1 VGIESLIKNNNKD
14 MKLQGRVKKLMD
26 VRSGVSRVG
35 NAWKAQDFI
44 FEYFDNDAEQY
55 AETVLLN
62 VRGDKIEE
70 LSLHEGDEIEVD
82 LRCTV
87 RSYGDRLY
95 NEPYARNVVVVKS
108 QWKKEEE
115 AQALQPTTEQKDAM
129 EKLNKLAEET
139 ASGKEGGSEDELP
152 F

>member
-1 VGIESLIKNNNKD
+1 
-14 MKLQGRVKKLMD
+14 MKLQGRVKKLMT
-26 VRSGVSRVG
+26 VRSGVSRFG

-44 FEYFDNDAEQY
+44 FEYFDNDEEQY
-55 AETVLLN
+55 AEKVLLN
-62 VRGDKIEE
+62 VRGEKIDE

-87 RSYGDRLY
+87 RSYGDMLY

-108 QWKKEEE
+108 KWQKVQEEPAQQASEKPAMQPTEEQKAAMERLKKMGEE
-115 AQALQPTTEQKDAM
+115 A
-129 EKLNKLAEET
+129 
-139 ASGKEGGSEDELP
+139 ASGEEGGSESDLP

>member
-1 VGIESLIKNNNKD
+1 
-14 MKLQGRVKKLMD
+14 MKLRGRVKKLMG

-44 FEYFDNDAEQY
+44 FEYFGSPEEQY

-62 VRGDKIEE
+62 VKGEKIGE

-87 RSYGDRLY
+87 RSYGERLY

-108 QWKKEEE
+108 QWQKVEE
-115 AQALQPTTEQKDAM
+115 APQPAPEQAAPQPTPEQQDAM
-129 EKLNKLAEET
+129 ERLKKMGEEA
-139 ASGKEGGSEDELP
+139 ASGEEGGSESDLP

>member
-1 VGIESLIKNNNKD
+1 ME
-14 MKLQGRVKKLMD
+14 LQGRVKKLMD

-44 FEYFDNDAEQY
+44 FEYFDNPEEQY

-62 VRGDKIEE
+62 VRGEKIEE

-87 RSYGDRLY
+87 RSYGERLY
-95 NEPYARNVVVVKS
+95 NEPYARNVVVVNS
-108 QWKKEEE
+108 QWKKVEE
-115 AQALQPTTEQKDAM
+115 APAQQETEQPAPQPTAEQKDAM
-129 EKLNKLAEET
+129 EKLNKMAEEA
-139 ASGKEGGSEDELP
+139 ASGNEGGSEDELP

>member
-1 VGIESLIKNNNKD
+1 

-44 FEYFDNDAEQY
+44 FEYFDNPEEQY

-62 VRGDKIEE
+62 VRGEKIEE

-87 RSYGDRLY
+87 RSYGERLY

-108 QWKKEEE
+108 QWQKVEE
-115 AQALQPTTEQKDAM
+115 AAPEQPAQQPTAEQKDAM
-129 EKLNKLAEET
+129 EKLNKMTEEA

>member
-1 VGIESLIKNNNKD
+1 

-44 FEYFDNDAEQY
+44 FEYFDNPEEQY

-62 VRGDKIEE
+62 VRGEKIEE
-70 LSLHEGDEIEVD
+70 LNLHEGDEIEVD

-87 RSYGDRLY
+87 RSYGERLY
-95 NEPYARNVVVVKS
+95 NEPYARNVVVVKPIS
-108 QWKKEEE
+108 QP
-115 AQALQPTTEQKDAM
+115 QAATPPEQPAPQPTTEQKDAM
-129 EKLNKLAEET
+129 EKLNKMAEEA
-139 ASGKEGGSEDELP
+139 ASGKEGASEEELP

>member
-1 VGIESLIKNNNKD
+1 
-14 MKLQGRVKKLMD
+14 MKLRGRVKKLMD

-44 FEYFDNDAEQY
+44 FEYFDSPEEQR
-55 AETVLLN
+55 ADTVLLN
-62 VRGDKIEE
+62 VRGEKIGE
-70 LSLHEGDEIEVD
+70 LSLHDGDEIEVD

-108 QWKKEEE
+108 QWQKVEE
-115 AQALQPTTEQKDAM
+115 APQPAPEQAAPQPTPEQQDAM
-129 EKLNKLAEET
+129 ERLKKMGEEA
-139 ASGKEGGSEDELP
+139 ASGEEGGSESDLP

>member
-1 VGIESLIKNNNKD
+1 

-55 AETVLLN
+55 TETVLLN
-62 VRGDKIEE
+62 VRGEKIEK
-70 LSLHEGDEIEVD
+70 LNLHEGDEIEVD

-87 RSYGDRLY
+87 RSYGERLY

-108 QWKKEEE
+108 QWQKVEE
-115 AQALQPTTEQKDAM
+115 APAQQEPEQPAPQPTEEQKDAM
-129 EKLNKLAEET
+129 EKLNKMAEEA
-139 ASGKEGGSEDELP
+139 ASGKDGGSEDELP

>member
-1 VGIESLIKNNNKD
+1 
-14 MKLQGRVKKLMD
+14 MKLQGRVKKLMA

-44 FEYFDNDAEQY
+44 FEYFDNDEEQY

-62 VRGDKIEE
+62 VRGEKIDE

-87 RSYGDRLY
+87 RSFGEKLY

-108 QWKKEEE
+108 KWQKVEEE
-115 AQALQPTTEQKDAM
+115 PAQQASEQPAMQPTEEQKAAM
-129 EKLNKLAEET
+129 ARLKKMGEEA
-139 ASGKEGGSEDELP
+139 ASGEEGGSESDLP

>member
-1 VGIESLIKNNNKD
+1 
-14 MKLQGRVKKLMD
+14 MKLKGRVKKLMA

-44 FEYFDNDAEQY
+44 FEYFDNPEEQY

-62 VRGDKIEE
+62 VRGEKIDE
-70 LSLHEGDEIEVD
+70 LSLHDGDEIGVD

-87 RSYGDRLY
+87 RSYGEKLY
-95 NEPYARNVVVVKS
+95 NEPYARNVVVVNSKW
-108 QWKKEEE
+108 QKVEEE
-115 AQALQPTTEQKDAM
+115 PAQQAPEHAAQEPTAEQKSAM
-129 EKLNKLAEET
+129 ERLKKMGEEA
-139 ASGKEGGSEDELP
+139 ASGEEGGSESDLP

>member
-1 VGIESLIKNNNKD
+1 
-14 MKLQGRVKKLMD
+14 MKVQGRVKKLMD

-44 FEYFDNDAEQY
+44 FEYFDNPAEQY

-70 LSLHEGDEIEVD
+70 LKLHEGDEIEVD
-82 LRCTV
+82 LRCAV
-87 RSYGDRLY
+87 RSYGERLY
-95 NEPYARNVVVVKS
+95 NEPYARNVVVVKPS
-108 QWKKEEE
+108 
-115 AQALQPTTEQKDAM
+115 AQPQAPATDATAATTSANVQPTEEQKAAM
-129 EKLNKLAEET
+129 EKLKQMGESA
-139 ASGKEGGSEDELP
+139 ASGEGGDDEQLP

>member
-1 VGIESLIKNNNKD
+1 
-14 MKLQGRVKKLMD
+14 MKLRGRVKKLMD

-44 FEYFDNDAEQY
+44 FEYFDSPEEQY
-55 AETVLLN
+55 ADTVLLN
-62 VRGDKIEE
+62 VRGEKIEE

-87 RSYGDRLY
+87 RSYGERLY
-95 NEPYARNVVVVKS
+95 NEPYARNVVVVKPIS
-108 QWKKEEE
+108 QP
-115 AQALQPTTEQKDAM
+115 QAATPPEQPATKPTAEQQEAM
-129 EKLNKLAEET
+129 ERLKKMGEDA
-139 ASGKEGGSEDELP
+139 ASGEEGGSESDLP

>member
-1 VGIESLIKNNNKD
+1 

-62 VRGDKIEE
+62 VRGEKIEE
-70 LSLHEGDEIEVD
+70 LNMHEGDEIEVD

-87 RSYGDRLY
+87 RSYGERLY

-108 QWKKEEE
+108 ASQPQAAIATEQPAPQPTPEQQEAMERLKQMGEE
-115 AQALQPTTEQKDAM
+115 A
-129 EKLNKLAEET
+129 
-139 ASGKEGGSEDELP
+139 ASGEEGGSESDLP

>member
-1 VGIESLIKNNNKD
+1 

-44 FEYFDNDAEQY
+44 FEYFDNPEEQY

-70 LSLHEGDEIEVD
+70 LNLYEGDEIEVD

-95 NEPYARNVVVVKS
+95 NEPYARNVVVVRS
-108 QWKKEEE
+108 QWKKVEE
-115 AQALQPTTEQKDAM
+115 APAHEQSAPQPTAEQKEAM
-129 EKLNKLAEET
+129 EKLNKMAEEA
-139 ASGKEGGSEDELP
+139 ASGKEGESDDELP

>member
-1 VGIESLIKNNNKD
+1 

-44 FEYFDNDAEQY
+44 FEYFDSPEEQY
-55 AETVLLN
+55 ADTVRLN
-62 VRGDKIEE
+62 VRGEKIEE

-95 NEPYARNVVVVKS
+95 NEPYARNVVVMKS
-108 QWKKEEE
+108 T
-115 AQALQPTTEQKDAM
+115 AQPQSAIAPEQAAPQPTPEQQDAM
-129 EKLNKLAEET
+129 ERLKKMGEEA
-139 ASGKEGGSEDELP
+139 ASGEEGGSESDLP

>member
-1 VGIESLIKNNNKD
+1 
-14 MKLQGRVKKLMD
+14 MKLQGRVKKLMA

-44 FEYFDNDAEQY
+44 FEYFDNDEEQY

-62 VRGDKIEE
+62 VRGEKIDE

-87 RSYGDRLY
+87 RSYGEKLY
-95 NEPYARNVVVVKS
+95 NEAYARNVVVVKS
-108 QWKKEEE
+108 KWQKVEEE
-115 AQALQPTTEQKDAM
+115 PAQQAPEHAAQQPTAEQKSAM
-129 EKLNKLAEET
+129 ERLKKMGEEA
-139 ASGKEGGSEDELP
+139 ASGEEGGSESDLP

>member
-1 VGIESLIKNNNKD
+1 
-14 MKLQGRVKKLMD
+14 MKLQGRVKKLMA

-44 FEYFDNDAEQY
+44 FEYFDNPTEQY

-62 VRGDKIEE
+62 VRGEKIEE
-70 LSLHEGDEIEVD
+70 LNLHEGDEIEVD
-82 LRCTV
+82 LHMTV

-95 NEPYARNVVVVKS
+95 NEPYARNVVVVKPIS
-108 QWKKEEE
+108 QPQAAIAPEQPAPQPTAEQQAAMERLKKMGEE
-115 AQALQPTTEQKDAM
+115 A
-129 EKLNKLAEET
+129 
-139 ASGKEGGSEDELP
+139 ASGQEGGSEDELP

>member
-1 VGIESLIKNNNKD
+1 
-14 MKLQGRVKKLMD
+14 MKLRGRVKKLMD

-44 FEYFDNDAEQY
+44 FEYFDSPEEQR
-55 AETVLLN
+55 ADTVLLN
-62 VRGDKIEE
+62 VRGEKIEE
-70 LSLHEGDEIEVD
+70 LRLHDGDEIEVD

-95 NEPYARNVVVVKS
+95 NEPYARNVVVMKS
-108 QWKKEEE
+108 T
-115 AQALQPTTEQKDAM
+115 AQPQSAIAPEQAAPQPTPEQQDAM
-129 EKLNKLAEET
+129 ERLKKMGEEA
-139 ASGKEGGSEDELP
+139 ASGEEKGSERDLP

>member
-1 VGIESLIKNNNKD
+1 

-35 NAWKAQDFI
+35 NPWKAQDFI
-44 FEYFDNDAEQY
+44 FEYFDNPAEQY

-62 VRGDKIEE
+62 VRGEKIEE

-95 NEPYARNVVVVKS
+95 NEPYARNVVVLKPIS
-108 QWKKEEE
+108 QP
-115 AQALQPTTEQKDAM
+115 QAATPPEQPAPQPTAEQKDAM
-129 EKLNKLAEET
+129 EKLNKLAEEA

>member
-1 VGIESLIKNNNKD
+1 

-44 FEYFDNDAEQY
+44 FEYFDSAEDQY

-62 VRGDKIEE
+62 VRGEKIEE
-70 LSLHEGDEIEVD
+70 LNLYEGDEIEVD

-87 RSYGDRLY
+87 RSYGERLY
-95 NEPYARNVVVVKS
+95 NEPYARNVVVVNS
-108 QWKKEEE
+108 QWKKVEE
-115 AQALQPTTEQKDAM
+115 APAQQAPEQPAPQPTAEQKDAM
-129 EKLNKLAEET
+129 EKLNKMAEEA
-139 ASGKEGGSEDELP
+139 ASGKDGGSEDELP

>member
-1 VGIESLIKNNNKD
+1 
-14 MKLQGRVKKLMD
+14 MKVQGRVKKLMD

-44 FEYFDNDAEQY
+44 FEYFDNPTEQY

-70 LSLHEGDEIEVD
+70 LKLHEGDEIEVD
-82 LRCTV
+82 LRCAV
-87 RSYGDRLY
+87 RSYGERLY
-95 NEPYARNVVVVKS
+95 NEPYARNVVVVKPV
-108 QWKKEEE
+108 
-115 AQALQPTTEQKDAM
+115 AQPQADATSEQPAPQPTDEQKAAM
-129 EKLNKLAEET
+129 EKLKQMGESA
-139 ASGKEGGSEDELP
+139 ASGEGGNEDELP

>member
-1 VGIESLIKNNNKD
+1 
-14 MKLQGRVKKLMD
+14 MKLRGRVKKLMD

-44 FEYFDNDAEQY
+44 FEYFDSPEEQY

-62 VRGDKIEE
+62 VKGEKIGE

-87 RSYGDRLY
+87 LSYGDRLY

-108 QWKKEEE
+108 QWQKVEE
-115 AQALQPTTEQKDAM
+115 APQPAPEQAAPQPTPEQQDAM
-129 EKLNKLAEET
+129 ERLKKMGEEA
-139 ASGKEGGSEDELP
+139 ASGEEGGSESDLP